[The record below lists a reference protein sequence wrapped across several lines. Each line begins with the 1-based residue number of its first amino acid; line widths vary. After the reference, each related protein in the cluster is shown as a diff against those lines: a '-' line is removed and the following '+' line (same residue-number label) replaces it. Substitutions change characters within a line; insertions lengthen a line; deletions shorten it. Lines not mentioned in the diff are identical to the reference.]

1 MSKSTTVAKAA
12 DASVPVDPEQTLK
25 ACKALVAHIKKSA
38 AEPREDG
45 KQNLL
50 GDEETAVAET
60 PVWLT
65 LTTKKHIHDSHRT
78 STQAIV
84 HPGSHHGGLFAPAL
98 SFFMSPTMPPRRSC
112 AACETAADSFPGLQ
126 PGKIVLPNPLN
137 NSEELSVCLI
147 TADPQRWYKNA
158 VADEFPEDL
167 RAKIGRVIDISHLRA
182 KFKAYEAQ
190 RKLFSEHDVFLA
202 DDRIINRLP
211 KALGK
216 TFYKTT
222 TKRPVPVVLMAP
234 REKVDGKRV
243 AAPKGKK
250 AKRDP
255 TENVNARPIP
265 EIVTEVQKAI
275 GAAHVHLSPSTNTAV
290 KVGYANWEP
299 EKIAANVDTAAR
311 ELVERFV
318 PQKWQ
323 NVRNFY
329 VKGPET
335 AALPI
340 YQTDELWLDD
350 SKVVPEG
357 QQPPSALP
365 GKGQKAIGEKPNVG
379 KKRKSLDAEPELA
392 VEESAKEDRP
402 KKKVKKA
409 VVPESNDDK
418 LDKEI
423 SERKAK
429 LKKQKKAAAKK
440 AEI

>member
-1 MSKSTTVAKAA
+1 
-12 DASVPVDPEQTLK
+12 
-25 ACKALVAHIKKSA
+25 
-38 AEPREDG
+38 
-45 KQNLL
+45 
-50 GDEETAVAET
+50 
-60 PVWLT
+60 
-65 LTTKKHIHDSHRT
+65 
-78 STQAIV
+78 
-84 HPGSHHGGLFAPAL
+84 
-98 SFFMSPTMPPRRSC
+98 
-112 AACETAADSFPGLQ
+112 
-126 PGKIVLPNPLN
+126 
-137 NSEELSVCLI
+137 
-147 TADPQRWYKNA
+147 
-158 VADEFPEDL
+158 
-167 RAKIGRVIDISHLRA
+167 VIDISHLRA

-265 EIVTEVQKAI
+265 EIVAEVQKAI

-318 PQKWQ
+318 PQKWH

-340 YQTDELWLDD
+340 YQTDELWLDE
-350 SKVVPEG
+350 SKVVAEG

-379 KKRKSLDAEPELA
+379 KKRKSLDADPKPA
-392 VEESAKEDRP
+392 VEEAVKEDRP
-402 KKKVKKA
+402 KKKVKK

-440 AEI
+440 AEV

>member
-1 MSKSTTVAKAA
+1 MSQSKAVTKA
-12 DASVPVDPEQTLK
+12 GDASIPVNPEQTLK
-25 ACKALVAHIKKSA
+25 ACKALVAHIKKA
-38 AEPREDG
+38 AAAPRDDG

-50 GDEETAVAET
+50 ADEESTVAET

-65 LTTKKHIHDSHRT
+65 LTTKKHIHDSHR
-78 STQAIV
+78 
-84 HPGSHHGGLFAPAL
+84 
-98 SFFMSPTMPPRRSC
+98 
-112 AACETAADSFPGLQ
+112 LQ
-126 PGKIVLPNPLN
+126 PGKIILPHSLN
-137 NSEELSVCLI
+137 TSEELSICLI

-158 VADEFPEDL
+158 VADEFPEEL

-182 KFKAYEAQ
+182 KFKAYEVQ

-216 TFYKTT
+216 IFYKTT
-222 TKRPVPVVLMAP
+222 TKRPIPVVLMAQ

-243 AAPKGKK
+243 PAPKGKK
-250 AKRDP
+250 PKRDP
-255 TENVNARPIP
+255 VENVNARPIP
-265 EIVTEVQKAI
+265 EIVNEIQRAI
-275 GAAHVHLSPSTNTAV
+275 GAALVHLSPSTNTAI
-290 KVGYANWEP
+290 KVGYASWEP
-299 EKIAANVDTAAR
+299 EKLAENITTVVG

-340 YQTDELWLDD
+340 YQTDELWLDE

-365 GKGQKAIGEKPNVG
+365 GKKQGLLPEKPNIG
-379 KKRKSLDAEPELA
+379 KKRKSLDAEPEPA
-392 VEESAKEDRP
+392 VEEPVKEERP
-402 KKKVKKA
+402 KKKAKKA
-409 VVPESNDDK
+409 LPASNDDK

-423 SERKAK
+423 AERKAK
-429 LKKQKKAAAKK
+429 LKKQKAAAKK
-440 AEI
+440 AVDV